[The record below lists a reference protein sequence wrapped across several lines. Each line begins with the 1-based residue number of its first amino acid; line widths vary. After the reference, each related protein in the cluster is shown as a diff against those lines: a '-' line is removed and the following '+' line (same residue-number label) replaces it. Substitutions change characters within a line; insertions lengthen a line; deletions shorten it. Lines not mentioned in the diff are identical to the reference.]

1 MKYCNLGR
9 LLITISKGVAQAN
22 HVLQEVQRKDENM
35 RRIKEVADI
44 KSKTYVEADMETK
57 EEADIKELSDYEKL
71 IQEYGSRVSVRS
83 EYQVKRVIWMKN
95 GCCPDLPVLLT
106 ANWIKEDS
114 RWNYSCQCACDG
126 WCTTGCKTPE
136 EAIDHY
142 RRMSDGENLYG
153 GFLNFIV

>member
-1 MKYCNLGR
+1 
-9 LLITISKGVAQAN
+9 
-22 HVLQEVQRKDENM
+22 M

-71 IQEYGSRVSVRS
+71 IQEYGSRISVRS
-83 EYQVKRVIWMKN
+83 KYQVKRVIWMKN

>member
-1 MKYCNLGR
+1 M
-9 LLITISKGVAQAN
+9 
-22 HVLQEVQRKDENM
+22 
-35 RRIKEVADI
+35 RIKEVADI

-57 EEADIKELSDYEKL
+57 EVSDVRALSDYERL
-71 IQEYGSRVSVRS
+71 IQEYGSRISVRS

-142 RRMSDGENLYG
+142 RMMSDGENLYG
-153 GFLNFIV
+153 GIS

>member
-1 MKYCNLGR
+1 
-9 LLITISKGVAQAN
+9 
-22 HVLQEVQRKDENM
+22 M
-35 RRIKEVADI
+35 RRIIDASEI
-44 KSKTYVEADMETK
+44 KSKTYDEACMETK
-57 EEADIKELSDYEKL
+57 EVSDVRALSDYERL
-71 IQEYGSRVSVRS
+71 IQKYGSRISVRS
-83 EYQVKRVIWMKN
+83 KYQVRRVIWMKN
-95 GCCPDLPVLLT
+95 GCCRDLPVLLT